1 MKNNNKP
8 QKSVAWLGIEP
19 GTYTIEARVL
29 TTDISTGSRI
39 ICEFGIGQYKI
50 IRIKLHIIRKNN

>member
-1 MKNNNKP
+1 MPRWAEKNNNKP

-29 TTDISTGSRI
+29 TTRYNYRAVALYANLEWGN
-39 ICEFGIGQYKI
+39 
-50 IRIKLHIIRKNN
+50 IK